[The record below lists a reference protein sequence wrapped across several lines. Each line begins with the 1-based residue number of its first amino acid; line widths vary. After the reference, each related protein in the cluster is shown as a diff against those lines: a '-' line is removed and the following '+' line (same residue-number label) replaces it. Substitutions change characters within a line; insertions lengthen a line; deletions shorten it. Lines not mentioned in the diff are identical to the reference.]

1 MEIFNNTGFRL
12 SCGWMKTEMFEKDDD
27 LISDLASNK
36 DKKNTLA
43 FLDLFYISSQF
54 LFFR

>member
-1 MEIFNNTGFRL
+1 
-12 SCGWMKTEMFEKDDD
+12 MKTEMFEKDDD

-36 DKKNTLA
+36 DKKSALA
-43 FLDLFYISSQF
+43 FLDLFYTSQF

>member
-1 MEIFNNTGFRL
+1 
-12 SCGWMKTEMFEKDDD
+12 MKTEMFEKDDD

-36 DKKNTLA
+36 DKKNALA
-43 FLDLFYISSQF
+43 FLDLFYISSQL